1 MKKIFI
7 YSSLLFILCNT
18 AQAQTL
24 FNNGGFETWTNAKGY
39 NEAEHW
45 FSLNVLSTSG
55 GGFEESTTATFDAYA
70 GTQAAL
76 LISQEN
82 FFQNIPGLLCSGSL
96 INDEGEPD
104 LSNLGIPYTNRP
116 SAFEFYYKYYPAPG
130 DSAIG
135 YVMLTKWNTTT
146 QKRDTIGLGEF
157 SVGDSVKTY
166 TKKQV
171 DLTYIS
177 NAQPDSIVVFFST
190 SYDGF
195 DPKIGSQFFIDEFKM
210 NFPVGLNQNTIIL
223 EESLIIYPNPSAG
236 VINIVSNHTTSGMVI
251 YDVTGKCV
259 FSLNNQEVNTQL
271 STVGWKP
278 GIYIVEASQGEKI
291 LRKKIIVQ

>member
-1 MKKIFI
+1 MDQ
-7 YSSLLFILCNT
+7 L
-18 AQAQTL
+18 
-24 FNNGGFETWTNAKGY
+24 KGY

-96 INDEGEPD
+96 FNEEGEPD
-104 LSNLGIPYTNRP
+104 LTNLGAPYTHRP
-116 SAFEFYYKYYPAPG
+116 LSFEFYYKYYPAPG

-135 YVMLTKWNTTT
+135 YVMLTRWNTNT

-171 DLTYIS
+171 NLIYTN

-210 NFPVGLNQNTIIL
+210 NFPVGLNQNTIL

-236 VINIVSNHTTSGMVI
+236 IINITSSNAPSYITI

-259 FSLNNQEVNTQL
+259 VRLNNQQVNTQL
-271 STVGWKP
+271 STVGWEP
-278 GIYIVEASQGEKI
+278 GIYIVEAGQGEKI
-291 LRKKIIVQ
+291 WRKKVIVQ